1 MWRTCGPMANRAA
14 CCAALLMAM
23 GDTGAGAK
31 TTRARSSSAGVLW
44 PLDPCCSQRV
54 IVGEQSFW
62 TGSHF
67 IAQETWRPFLTTH
80 GVAGRSRQV
89 TGVSGPNSRCGCEK
103 RDWGKVN
110 RVQHR
115 CTRGETGRGSS
126 RLSCCRAGVTSRH
139 VSVEPRARARRR
151 SRPLALFVYQLYVTS
166 VFSKR
171 ITNHGTSSKCS

>member
-80 GVAGRSRQV
+80 GAWQAAAGRSQV
-89 TGVSGPNSRCGCEK
+89 YLGRTVGAAAQR
-103 RDWGKVN
+103 
-110 RVQHR
+110 
-115 CTRGETGRGSS
+115 ETGGRWTVSS
-126 RLSCCRAGVTSRH
+126 IGAREGRLGEAALASRAAVMVSHHVTSRW
-139 VSVEPRARARRR
+139 
-151 SRPLALFVYQLYVTS
+151 SRVLELGGAAG
-166 VFSKR
+166 
-171 ITNHGTSSKCS
+171 H